1 MEHYFTNNEN
11 LRSELR
17 TIKYEVK
24 GVPFSF
30 LSDNGVFSK
39 DEIDYGSIV
48 LVNSIL
54 KNTNND
60 NLNILDVGC
69 GYGFIGISLSKLLH
83 SHVDMVD
90 VNNRCLHLEPKIL
103 KTIRW
108 MHLPF
113 IVTL

>member
-1 MEHYFTNNEN
+1 MKKTLAFAKSLYYNLDIFALKKDTGDFLEHYFTNNEN

-54 KNTNND
+54 KNINND

-69 GYGFIGISLSKLLH
+69 GYGFIGI
-83 SHVDMVD
+83 
-90 VNNRCLHLEPKIL
+90 
-103 KTIRW
+103 
-108 MHLPF
+108 
-113 IVTL
+113 